1 MRPRPCNRRPG
12 ANNRGA
18 TLKTLILTLLVL
30 LAPLGAQAACVGRN
44 LLDSLSAP
52 ERQSIDAA
60 VAAQP
65 FPSGNHWR
73 ATRGDSV
80 IDVFGTFHLYDPR
93 MEDVMKRIAPFFE
106 TADAVYLE
114 ATTTEIER
122 LQAETSRDPTLIFIP
137 NGTPTLPE
145 RLPEADWQ
153 ALKAELTARG
163 LPPFIASKFRA
174 WYVMILLGMPPC
186 AMPDLATAS
195 NGLDKLIETRAR
207 AAGVDVRP
215 LEAYDTLF
223 RIFGA
228 LTPEDEIGLLR
239 ATLATTHLSED
250 MFFTLG
256 DTYFSGDHRLIW
268 ELSAHLMQQVPGMSD
283 AAAQEDIAVMEDL
296 LLTRRNRAWL
306 DVILPAAEGR
316 RIAVAVGAAH
326 LSGHAG
332 VLNLL
337 AEAGFTLEPAPF

>member
-1 MRPRPCNRRPG
+1 MPPSDRREQAGPDVK
-12 ANNRGA
+12 N
-18 TLKTLILTLLVL
+18 LVLTLLLL
-30 LAPLGAQAACVGRN
+30 LAPLSVRAACIGSN
-44 LLDSLSAP
+44 LLDSLDPADR
-52 ERQSIDAA
+52 RQIDAA

-80 IDVFGTFHLYDPR
+80 IDVFGTFHIYDPR
-93 MEDVMKRIAPFFE
+93 MDDAMKRIAPFFE
-106 TADAVYLE
+106 TAGAVYLE
-114 ATTTEIER
+114 ATTADIER
-122 LQAETSRDPTLIFIP
+122 LQAETTRNPGLVFIP

-153 ALKAELTARG
+153 RLKAELAARG
-163 LPPFIASKFRA
+163 IPPFIASKFRA

-186 AMPDLATAS
+186 AMPELAAGS
-195 NGLDKLIETRAR
+195 DGLDRMIELRAR
-207 AAGVDVRP
+207 AAGVDVLP
-215 LEAYDTLF
+215 LEAHDTLF
-223 RIFGA
+223 RVFGA
-228 LTPEDEIGLLR
+228 ISPEDEVGLLR

-256 DTYFSGDHRLIW
+256 ETYFSGEHRLIW
-268 ELSAHLMQQVPGMSD
+268 ELSSYLMQQSPD
-283 AAAQEDIAVMEDL
+283 TPAQEALADIAVLEDL

-326 LSGHAG
+326 LSGHTG
-332 VLNLL
+332 LLNLL
-337 AEAGFTLEPAPF
+337 AEAGFSLEPAPF